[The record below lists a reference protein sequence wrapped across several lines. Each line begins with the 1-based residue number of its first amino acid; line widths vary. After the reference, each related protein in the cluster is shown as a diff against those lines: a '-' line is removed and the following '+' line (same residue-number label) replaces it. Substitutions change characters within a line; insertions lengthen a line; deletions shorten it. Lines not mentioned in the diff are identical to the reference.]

1 MANKHLTL
9 TQVGNVLATVSYVIE
24 TRGDQLDP
32 TELYEITGD
41 LEQSIVGIMYA
52 ALRRR
57 DEQTA
62 MTPEQQS

>member
-24 TRGDQLDP
+24 TRGDRLDP

-57 DEQTA
+57 DERNA
-62 MTPEQQS
+62 MTPEQQA